1 MLAPV
6 NGGITQQSAR
16 LHQRTAAHHG
26 SPLTASIDHSPS
38 GVPCHEPVTFALPL
52 PVLPFVR
59 ARFSSS
65 SWCMQSSDNPRIPW
79 RMVTAV
85 WMLPAIADVADTYFV
100 SRVSGHP
107 AALWQT
113 AGAIAPGWLVWIL
126 FTPAIFWLGGRV
138 RVVRP
143 MRAWPLAA
151 HFALSIVVGLAHAA
165 VIAASMDLFDQH
177 APFGSAA
184 HYGEVVSNWLPV
196 SMLLYWLTLGAG
208 YALEGAQRERAQAL
222 RTTELEGQLARSE
235 LAVLRAQLQP
245 HFLFNAL
252 NTAVSLVRAHQP
264 EAGVHVLTHLSELL
278 RQLVSGVEQ
287 EVSLR
292 EELRLLDSYL
302 EIERAR
308 FGSRLTI
315 VVEVPPALLDAYVPG
330 LVLQP
335 LVENALRHGVGKRE
349 AQGHV
354 WVEASARGATQLEL
368 RVRDDGPGLCRDVLD
383 ARGDVRTGVGIANTR
398 ARLSRLYGAAGTLE
412 LRDHQDGGA
421 VSIVTLPLRNS
432 PVHAS
437 AASMAAA
444 S

>member
-1 MLAPV
+1 MQDSV
-6 NGGITQQSAR
+6 NS
-16 LHQRTAAHHG
+16 
-26 SPLTASIDHSPS
+26 
-38 GVPCHEPVTFALPL
+38 
-52 PVLPFVR
+52 
-59 ARFSSS
+59 
-65 SWCMQSSDNPRIPW
+65 RIPW

-85 WMLPAIADVADTYFV
+85 WMLPAIADVADTYIA
-100 SRVSGHP
+100 RRLSGHP
-107 AALWQT
+107 TALWRT
-113 AGAIAPGWLVWIL
+113 AAAIAPGWLDL
-126 FTPAIFWLGGRV
+126 DSLHTDDLLAR
-138 RVVRP
+138 RAHSRAAAA
-143 MRAWPLAA
+143 RAWPLAA
-151 HFALSIVVGLAHAA
+151 HAAFSIVVGLVHAA
-165 VIAASMDLFDQH
+165 VVAACMQLFEHVSQNT
-177 APFGSAA
+177 AA
-184 HYGEVVSNWLPV
+184 HYAEVVSNWLPV

-252 NTAVSLVRAHQP
+252 NTAVSLVRARQP
-264 EAGVHVLTHLSELL
+264 EAGVHVLTHLAELL

-287 EVSLR
+287 EVTLR

-315 VVEVPPALLDAYVPG
+315 IVDVPPALLDAYVPG

-335 LVENALRHGVGKRE
+335 LVENALRHGVGKRD

-354 WVEASARGATQLEL
+354 WVDACARGASQLEL
-368 RVRDDGPGLCRDVLD
+368 RVRDDGPGLARDTRD
-383 ARGDVRTGVGIANTR
+383 DIRTGVGIGNTR

-412 LRDHQDGGA
+412 LRDHPSGGA
-421 VSIVTLPLRNS
+421 EVIVTLPLRS
-432 PVHAS
+432 APVHAS
-437 AASMAAA
+437 AGTMAAA